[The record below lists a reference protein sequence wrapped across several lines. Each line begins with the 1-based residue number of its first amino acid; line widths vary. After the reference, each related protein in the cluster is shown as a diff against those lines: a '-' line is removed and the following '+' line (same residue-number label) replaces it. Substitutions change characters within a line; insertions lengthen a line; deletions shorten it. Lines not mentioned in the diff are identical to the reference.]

1 MLCDSVLCDSVCCDS
16 VFCDMDIYAPLRM
29 AILHAFLIDRPIGFC
44 LGRVVQIKWGKQL
57 ELSELEYNRLRWRSR
72 RGMLELD
79 LLLLPYFDEV
89 FAELCSDEQS
99 AFIKLL
105 EQDDPDLWDW
115 FSRKSQSDDPA
126 LAALVERIL
135 DRVQP

>member
-1 MLCDSVLCDSVCCDS
+1 V
-16 VFCDMDIYAPLRM
+16 R
-29 AILHAFLIDRPIGFC
+29 
-44 LGRVVQIKWGKQL
+44 IKWGKQL
-57 ELSELEYNRLRWRSR
+57 ELSELEFNRLRWRSR

-79 LLLLPYFDEV
+79 LLLLPFFDEV
-89 FAELCSDEQS
+89 FEELESDEQQ

-115 FSRKSQSDDPA
+115 FSRKSESDDPE